1 MNRSAVAVGLGVAGA
16 VLGSTR
22 FLAAQRAAPKPLQTT
37 SIQGTLVSVDTKLK
51 GIIMRTEAGQK
62 MAWRFRAGV
71 IDEAAKFKP
80 KTPMWVIY
88 RDLSP
93 GNRAVTAVGFP
104 GVEPKPVYVNGTGE
118 RVRLR
123 TGPMIDGKCQ
133 GIPEGTP
140 AAADVTVAAG
150 SSTDDTAACWC
161 CAPTDKT
168 CEPVNRS
175 GAGRII
181 LAACF
186 P

>member
-1 MNRSAVAVGLGVAGA
+1 MNRSAVAVGLGVGGA

-22 FLAAQRAAPKPLQTT
+22 ILGGQRARPKPLPTT
-37 SIQGTLVSVDTKLK
+37 SSTGTAACVATKPK
-51 GIIMRTEAGQK
+51 GIITRTEAGQK

-71 IDEAAKFKP
+71 NDEAAKFKP

-88 RDLSP
+88 RDHSP
-93 GNRAVTAVGFP
+93 GNRAVTAVSFP

-150 SSTDDTAACWC
+150 
-161 CAPTDKT
+161 
-168 CEPVNRS
+168 
-175 GAGRII
+175 
-181 LAACF
+181 
-186 P
+186 